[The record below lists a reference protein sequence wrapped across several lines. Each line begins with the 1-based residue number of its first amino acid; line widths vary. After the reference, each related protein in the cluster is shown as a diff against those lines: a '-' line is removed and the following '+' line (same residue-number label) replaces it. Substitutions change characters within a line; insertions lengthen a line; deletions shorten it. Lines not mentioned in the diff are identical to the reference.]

1 MCCRGQAQRGNAAV
15 STACSAPHAGA
26 EALGEAAAREACS
39 HVGVGAASADAD
51 GVVLLADGGAQMGG
65 SGELLPAQQAECA
78 DWADDSGSEAGRL
91 VSGLGWA
98 SDVIQ
103 VRMTCVE
110 GS

>member
-1 MCCRGQAQRGNAAV
+1 MCCRGQAQRGNAAA
-15 STACSAPHAGA
+15 SIARSALHAGA

-39 HVGVGAASADAD
+39 HVGGAAASADAD
-51 GVVLLADGGAQMGG
+51 GVVLLVDGGAQMGA
-65 SGELLPAQQAECA
+65 SGELLPAQRAECA

-103 VRMTCVE
+103 VRMFCVE
-110 GS
+110 AN